1 MAVSNKHI
9 LQQGPVIRSLAS
21 TAFAAIRQQLGRAP
35 RARELAL
42 PGPEVHVT
50 LSPRPAALVK
60 DYIRHVGGDPSA
72 YRGIVPAHMFPQWG
86 FGLASQALAGIPYPL
101 ARVLNGGCR
110 LKINAQLPQGEPLEV
125 RAWLQGIDDNGRRA
139 VLHQRVVT
147 STASAPGAIEADLYA
162 IVPLGKGNGHNG
174 KSSGQ
179 ANGRSNGSGST
190 ASAARAHEPKPT
202 EDKSEAKK
210 DRARVP
216 DDAEEIGRWR
226 LRADAGLD
234 FAKLTGDFNPVHWI
248 PAYAKAFGFRNTILH
263 GFSTMARAIEGLQR
277 GPFAGSVRA
286 LRVFDCKFT
295 RPVVLPA
302 KVGLYVRGSEI
313 FVGDALGGPAY
324 LVGTFQT
331 DALPS

>member
-21 TAFAAIRQQLGRAP
+21 TALAAIRQQLGRAP
-35 RARELAL
+35 RAGEPTL

-50 LSPRPAALVK
+50 LPPRPAALVK

-110 LKINAQLPQGEPLEV
+110 LQINAPLPAGEPLDV

-147 STASAPGAIEADLYA
+147 STASAPNAVEADLYA
-162 IVPLGKGNGHNG
+162 IVPLGGDKKNG
-174 KSSGQ
+174 KS
-179 ANGRSNGSGST
+179 NGKAGGNGAVT
-190 ASAARAHEPKPT
+190 AAPPKAPPKAD
-202 EDKSEAKK
+202 DKM
-210 DRARVP
+210 DRPRVP

-277 GPFAGSVRA
+277 GPLAGSVRA

-295 RPVVLPA
+295 RPVVLPS

-324 LVGTFQT
+324 LVGSFET
-331 DALPS
+331 DTLPS

>member
-21 TAFAAIRQQLGRAP
+21 TAFAALRQQLGRAP
-35 RARELAL
+35 QKGEPAL

-50 LSPRPAALVK
+50 LPPRPADLVK

-72 YRGIVPAHMFPQWG
+72 YRGTVPAHMFPQWG

-110 LKINAQLPQGEPLEV
+110 LQINAQLPAGEPLDV

-147 STASAPGAIEADLYA
+147 GTPSAPNAIEADLYA
-162 IVPLGKGNGHNG
+162 IVPLGGGKETNGKNGHGSGNG
-174 KSSGQ
+174 
-179 ANGRSNGSGST
+179 
-190 ASAARAHEPKPT
+190 AARAARTPAKP
-202 EDKSEAKK
+202 DADKK

-295 RPVVLPA
+295 RPVVLPC

-313 FVGDALGGPAY
+313 FVGDAPGGPAY
-324 LVGTFQT
+324 LVGSFETG
-331 DALPS
+331 ALPS